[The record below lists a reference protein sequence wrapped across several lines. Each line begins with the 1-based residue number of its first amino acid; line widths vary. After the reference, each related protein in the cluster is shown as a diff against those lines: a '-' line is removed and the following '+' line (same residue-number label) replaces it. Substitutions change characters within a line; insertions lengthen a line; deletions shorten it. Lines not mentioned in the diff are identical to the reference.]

1 EYKPTEYLY
10 GEDERVLTLL
20 ELEERIA
27 KGDEGVTQAQTVVMI
42 QCVGCRNEERSYCSR
57 VCCSQAVKNALK
69 LKEIKPDIDIYV
81 LYRDMRTYGF
91 REDYY
96 REAADR
102 GVIFIRYE
110 PDEKP
115 QVERVEEGGKTFLR
129 VTVTEPTLGMPLA
142 IDADI
147 LALAAAVVPSA
158 GAERIS
164 QLFKVPLN
172 QDGFFK
178 EAHVKLRPVEFDTEG
193 VYLCGTAH
201 YPKHI
206 QEVIN
211 QAYGA
216 AGRALALLSHD
227 TVIASGVVAQ
237 VQEER
242 CIGCGTCVQVCAYSA
257 VELRE
262 TKQGKKATVNPIICK
277 GDGLCNAVCPSGA
290 ISLKHFTD
298 EEIGQQ
304 IDVAFAAM

>member
-1 EYKPTEYLY
+1 M
-10 GEDERVLTLL
+10 TLL

-27 KGDEGVTQAQTVVMI
+27 KGDEQVTQAQTVVMI
-42 QCVGCRNEERSYCSR
+42 QCVGCRDEQRNYCSR

-69 LKEIKPDIDIYV
+69 LKEINPDVDIYV
-81 LYRDMRTYGF
+81 LFRDMRTYGF

-96 REAADR
+96 REASER
-102 GVIFIRYE
+102 GVTFIRYE
-110 PDEKP
+110 PEDRP
-115 QVERVEEGGKTFLR
+115 QVEVVEDGGRRLLR
-129 VTVTEPTLGMPLA
+129 VTVTDPTLGLPLA
-142 IDADI
+142 IDADV
-147 LALAAAVVPSA
+147 LALAAAVVPSEE
-158 GAERIS
+158 AERIG
-164 QLFKVPLN
+164 QLYKVPLN

-206 QEVIN
+206 QEVVN

-216 AGRALALLSHD
+216 AGRVLTLLSHD
-227 TVIASGVVAQ
+227 IVIASGVVAE
-237 VQEER
+237 VEEKR
-242 CIGCGTCVQVCAYSA
+242 CIGCGACVQVCAYGA

-262 TKQGKKATVNPIICK
+262 TKQGKKAMVNPIICK
-277 GDGLCNAVCPSGA
+277 GDGLCNAVCPAGA

-298 EEIGQQ
+298 EEVGRQ